1 MRLAAAAATVLFAIV
16 LATPARALVVADQI
30 DRDGRFAA
38 PGCGA
43 ESTVGF
49 QTPRGAFRLRVL
61 APKLGAVFT
70 DDVTDAP
77 VARLRAI
84 EISRNQASP
93 AIRFSAVG
101 SDDAC
106 ARPQQYA
113 GRGWAV
119 SDVSFNV
126 GYRINLP
133 VYFDSYNAR
142 GRTGALIRPH
152 SIRFGKRSLIYRV
165 RWRRWNGRIARGR
178 GRTDG
183 RRVAVTL
190 SGPRYCGFRLVY
202 KKLAF
207 TYLGRKPPGARKRYT
222 QPFFCR

>member
-1 MRLAAAAATVLFAIV
+1 VAAAL
-16 LATPARALVVADQI
+16 LAPK
-30 DRDGRFAA
+30 
-38 PGCGA
+38 GA
-43 ESTVGF
+43 Y
-49 QTPRGAFRLRVL
+49 RLRVL
-61 APKLGAVFT
+61 APKLGSLFT

-77 VARLRAI
+77 VARVRTIQIRRTPAPAAI
-84 EISRNQASP
+84 Q
-93 AIRFSAVG
+93 FTAVG

-106 ARPQQYA
+106 ARPEQYA

-119 SDVSFNV
+119 SDVNLSV
-126 GYRINLP
+126 AYRIDLP
-133 VYFDSYNAR
+133 VHFDSYNAR
-142 GRTGALIRPH
+142 GRTGALIKPH

-165 RWRRWNGRIARGR
+165 RWRRWNGRIARGS

-207 TYLGRKPPGARKRYT
+207 TYVGRKPPGKRKRYT